1 MDSKNNNNVNVNI
14 KKIAIIAML
23 SALAYLLMFAL
34 RIPFMPAAPFLKYDP
49 KDVIIITGGF
59 LFGPFTSVIMSVIV
73 SFLEMVTVSE
83 SGPIGMIM
91 NIVSSCSFAFTA
103 AAIYKKRRTIRGAV
117 AGLVIGLAVMIATML
132 LWNYLLTPLYMKVG
146 ENNVPREFIV
156 KMLVPVF
163 LPFNLLKGGLN
174 LGLTLLIYKPLTTA
188 LRKTGMLPKTT
199 TKTGENGKANIGVIL
214 AALFAIATYI
224 LLMLVFS
231 GVI

>member
-1 MDSKNNNNVNVNI
+1 MNSKINV
-14 KKIAIIAML
+14 KKIAVIAIL

-49 KDVIIITGGF
+49 KDVVIITGGF
-59 LFGPFTSVIMSVIV
+59 LYGPFTAVLMSVIV

-83 SGPIGMIM
+83 SGLIGMIM

-103 AAIYKKRRTIRGAV
+103 AAIYKKKRTARGAV

-132 LWNYLLTPLYMKVG
+132 LWNYLLTPLYMKMG
-146 ENNVPREFIV
+146 EKNVPRELIV
-156 KMLVPVF
+156 KLLVPVF

-188 LRKTGMLPKTT
+188 LRKTGMLPSAEK
-199 TKTGENGKANIGVIL
+199 NGKANIGIIL
-214 AALFAIATYI
+214 AALFAIITYI
-224 LLMLVFS
+224 LLMLVFA
-231 GVI
+231 GAI